1 MKNLS
6 PFFWYGLYTCRL
18 ISSVI
23 NDTEPP
29 ALPENMSLDSLYT
42 YQLSQDVISIS
53 YAALERLDP
62 SLNLEEYLMDNKKCI
77 LREARFDIA
86 GQELYSRLDKAGTPF
101 LPLKGAIL
109 KKMDDN
115 LEQWSAHGKQ
125 EGSHV
130 FISSWTESEDEIPD
144 MWNTI

>member
-1 MKNLS
+1 MKSLS

-23 NDTEPP
+23 NGTEPP
-29 ALPENMSLDSLYT
+29 ALPENMSLDSLYA
-42 YQLSQDVISIS
+42 YQLSQDVISIA
-53 YAALERLDP
+53 YAALERLGP

-86 GQELYSRLDKAGTPF
+86 GQELYSRLDKAGIPF

-109 KKMDDN
+109 KSLYPMPYHRYFTDIDIYVGDKFDKAV
-115 LEQWSAHGKQ
+115 SFKQ
-125 EGSHV
+125 
-130 FISSWTESEDEIPD
+130 IK
-144 MWNTI
+144 